1 MPYQTDSTD
10 HANSLQARDAL
21 GVPPGPEILDRE
33 TYQLPNLG
41 SDWDKDEY
49 ALLVNPAGQLLITWS
64 IQFITDGNVNSVRSA
79 LEQVHL
85 NYIGTRGS
93 TLSVEGG
100 PSLCSEVALVSP
112 IRRVSSLQ
120 GQTVDYVHH

>member
-1 MPYQTDSTD
+1 MPTPFKLEMPWEY
-10 HANSLQARDAL
+10 LQDLRFL
-21 GVPPGPEILDRE
+21 TGKPISS
-33 TYQLPNLG
+33 QNLG

-64 IQFITDGNVNSVRSA
+64 IQFITDGDVNSVRYA

-100 PSLCSEVALVSP
+100 PSLCSEVALAAGTYIAHPPSE
-112 IRRVSSLQ
+112 
-120 GQTVDYVHH
+120 